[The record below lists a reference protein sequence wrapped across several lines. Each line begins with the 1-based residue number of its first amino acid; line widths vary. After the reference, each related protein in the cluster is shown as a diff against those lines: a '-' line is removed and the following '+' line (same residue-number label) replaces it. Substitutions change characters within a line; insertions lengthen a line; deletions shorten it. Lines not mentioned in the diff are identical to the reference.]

1 MLFEKMKV
9 IINNNSSQLELLG
22 KENEKIK
29 LQ

>member
-22 KENEKIK
+22 KENEKFK
-29 LQ
+29 M

>member
-22 KENEKIK
+22 KDNEKFKI
-29 LQ
+29 